1 MPMVLSI
8 KLCVTMCDM
17 LYSRSASVLVT
28 RRGVMSQVARPYPL
42 SPSSQFCPSGCCC
55 NMADMSCTFIEWK
68 PSLFLYIL
76 ESSKGARKVMWVAVC
91 SLAISMMRMTHLV
104 LSVILLFS
112 CEWGA
117 LGFHNS
123 RYLRIL
129 RHKLRFQG
137 SEQWFVQRLDHFN
150 AADGRVWKQRFYF
163 NDTFYQTGG
172 PVFLM
177 IGGEGTANPAWMDY
191 GAWLTFAEK
200 LGALCLLI
208 EHRFYGKSWPT
219 MDLSISNLLYLRSD
233 QALADIAHFRT
244 KVDVKMNLTHNKW
257 IAFGGS
263 YPGSLAA
270 WFRLKYPHLV
280 YAAVA
285 SSAPVQAV
293 VNFLE
298 YLEVVNYSLESYQ
311 TPCPLLVKDASDTLI
326 ELLSKTDKYKQIT
339 QDFLLCE
346 KLEIRSEMDSGYL
359 LETLAGNFM
368 DVVQYNKDNR
378 AFEDPKGTNI
388 TVDVLCGIMQNSSLG
403 IPYDRYT
410 KVSQLLLKT
419 YEEKCLDASYSKF
432 VSDMLNTSWAAPAA
446 DGSRQ
451 WAYQSCTE
459 FGYYQSSD
467 SKLQPFSG
475 FPLSYKLQQCMD
487 LFGPAFNDTV
497 VADAVQHTNENYGGI
512 NIKGSRIIF
521 PNGSMDPWH
530 ILGVTKNHKAIYI
543 QGTAHCADMYPENQN
558 DLPQLKQARKEI
570 FHRLK
575 TWVKE

>member
-1 MPMVLSI
+1 MAMNWETQQTENELKSHPA
-8 KLCVTMCDM
+8 C
-17 LYSRSASVLVT
+17 RASELGT
-28 RRGVMSQVARPYPL
+28 IP
-42 SPSSQFCPSGCCC
+42 
-55 NMADMSCTFIEWK
+55 
-68 PSLFLYIL
+68 
-76 ESSKGARKVMWVAVC
+76 VC
-91 SLAISMMRMTHLV
+91 SVAISMIRMTCLV
-104 LSVILLFS
+104 LSVVLLVS
-112 CEWGA
+112 CEWCA

-129 RHKLRFQG
+129 RQKPRFAG
-137 SEQWFVQRLDHFN
+137 TEQWFVQRLDHFN
-150 AADGRVWKQRFYF
+150 AADGRVWNQRFYI
-163 NDTFYQTGG
+163 NDTFYRPGS

-208 EHRFYGKSWPT
+208 EHRFYGKSQPT
-219 MDLSISNLLYLRSD
+219 MDLSISNLQYLRSD
-233 QALADIAHFRT
+233 QALADLAHFRT
-244 KVDVKMNLTHNKW
+244 MVDVKMNLTLNKW

-285 SSAPVQAV
+285 SSAPVHAV
-293 VNFLE
+293 VNFPE
-298 YLEVVNYSLESYQ
+298 YLEVVNYSLERYN

-326 ELLSKTDKYKQIT
+326 ELLPKTSKYNQIT
-339 QDFLLCE
+339 RDFQLCE
-346 KLEIRSEMDSGYL
+346 TLEIKSEMDSAYL

-388 TVDVLCGIMQNSSLG
+388 TTDVLCAIMENSSLG
-403 IPYDRYT
+403 IPYDRYA
-410 KVSQLLLKT
+410 KVLQLILKT

-451 WAYQSCTE
+451 WAYQSCAE
-459 FGYYQSSD
+459 FGYYQTTD
-467 SKLQPFSG
+467 SLLQPFSG
-475 FPLSYKLQQCMD
+475 FPLSYKLQQCTD

-497 VADAVQHTNENYGGI
+497 IADAVQHTNENYGGI
-512 NIKGSRIIF
+512 NIKGSRIVF

-530 ILGVTKNHKAIYI
+530 ILSITKSHKAIYI
-543 QGTAHCADMYPENQN
+543 QGSAHCADMYPDRQD
-558 DLPQLKQARKEI
+558 DLPQLVKARKEI

-575 TWVKE
+575 TWVKQ